1 MAAEE
6 KVFTD
11 VTGEFTTVKQFPDL
25 YKSCLE
31 AQDFY
36 TKGEYANCKELV
48 GDAFF
53 IMMKRLSGTTN
64 IEEGL
69 DILQEQNLLTELSM
83 ANYGRFLSG
92 YDVLTANL
100 CDGMNAY
107 NALVEEVHKFA
118 QFYVRGISP
127 KMFDEIMETKS
138 DGVHSARGDRMSYD
152 GIFSMILIVGFFL
165 VGITCLI
172 LSTKWFPNLLPA
184 GIVTV
189 VFAGF
194 LIFLKLNATK

>member
-1 MAAEE
+1 MATEE
-6 KVFTD
+6 KVLTD
-11 VTGEFTTVKQFPDL
+11 VTGEFKTVKQFPDL

-36 TKGEYANCKELV
+36 TKGQYGNCRESV
-48 GDAFF
+48 VDAFF
-53 IMMKRLSGTTN
+53 TMMKKLSGVTD

-69 DILQEQNLLTELSM
+69 TILKEQNLLTELSM
-83 ANYGRFLSG
+83 ANYSRLLSG
-92 YDVLTANL
+92 QDPLKEDQN
-100 CDGMNAY
+100 DGMNAY

-118 QFYVRGISP
+118 QFYVKGISP
-127 KMFDEIMETKS
+127 KMFDEIMESRS

-152 GIFSMILIVGFFL
+152 GIFSMILIIGFFL
-165 VGITCLI
+165 AGITCLI

-189 VFAGF
+189 LFAVF
-194 LIFLKLNATK
+194 LVILKLNATK